1 MKGGLLKMY
10 KKAQGEIITTVL
22 IILLVLAAIV
32 IVWQVVNSTVRSGGE
47 QVQSQSSCLGVSMEI
62 TNAEVGNG
70 WAIIRRGPGSSDTKV
85 TGYKVFVKGSDANST
100 TSGQDIKPLDTV
112 NVTFST
118 VTLASGDNVESAAVV
133 GNNVCPSTGS
143 YTVK

>member
-32 IVWQVVNSTVRSGGE
+32 IVWQVVNSAVRSGGE
-47 QVQSQSSCLGVSMEI
+47 QVESQSSCLGISMEI
-62 TNAEVGNG
+62 TNAEVGNS
-70 WAIIRRGPGSSDTKV
+70 WIIIRRGPGSSDLNI
-85 TGYKVFVKGSDANST
+85 TGFKVFVKGNNVNET
-100 TSGQDIKPLDTV
+100 TITMSPLMTN
-112 NVTFST
+112 NVTQGIGAL
-118 VTLASGDNVESAAVV
+118 VSGDKVEVAAVV
-133 GNNVCPSTGS
+133 GNNICPATGS